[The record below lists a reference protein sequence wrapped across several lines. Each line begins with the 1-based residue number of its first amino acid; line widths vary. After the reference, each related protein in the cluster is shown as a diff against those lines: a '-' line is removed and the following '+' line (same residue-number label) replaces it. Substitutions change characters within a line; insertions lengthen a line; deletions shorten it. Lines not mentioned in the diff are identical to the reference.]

1 MATKNS
7 GHKKPLTKIQRLSF
21 KVSILRMTGGLI
33 LAHGLLLLNIGLGG
47 AGFVHPDRR
56 AKHLIT
62 ED

>member
-1 MATKNS
+1 
-7 GHKKPLTKIQRLSF
+7 
-21 KVSILRMTGGLI
+21 MTGGLI
-33 LAHGLLLLNIGLGG
+33 LAHGLLLLNIGLGS